1 MQVLFIHAKLGF
13 LVTTLFVGV
22 LNYLAM
28 VRYGFS
34 QDGADGCNNSLEREE
49 GEKDVISVSFDPIVD
64 LSLAEFRSIGDRLT
78 SKIAAVS
85 TGTKHSL
92 KDGAHNA

>member
-1 MQVLFIHAKLGF
+1 MHAKLGF
-13 LVTTLFVGV
+13 LLSTLFVGIV
-22 LNYLAM
+22 NYIAM

-34 QDGADGCNNSLEREE
+34 QDGGADNHGDSD
-49 GEKDVISVSFDPIVD
+49 GEDVTKDVVVLSFDPIVD
-64 LSLAEFRSIGDRLT
+64 LSLAEFRSIGDRLS

-92 KDGAHNA
+92 KDEAHNA